1 MWVTGGVPVT
11 HLRKMML
18 EELQRLNY
26 AQNTTRSYIRTV
38 EEFARPLQLPT
49 GSPGPAAYSR
59 IPSDAVSQTEVVTG
73 KRRCPSGC
81 LEVLLLQDTQAGLE
95 HHRHS
100 LSEKGPSPATDPQQ
114 ARSRALDQCGQH
126 DLPSHS
132 ADDPLRYRRQER
144 RSDALKVPRL
154 RQAADGRS
162 HPRRQGTQRPRRH
175 AQLQTARRTS

>member
-1 MWVTGGVPVT
+1 
-11 HLRKMML
+11 MML

-100 LSEKGPSPATDPQQ
+100 YPKKDHRLPQILSKQEVERLINAASTTFHRTLLMTLYATAP
-114 ARSRALDQCGQH
+114 GT
-126 DLPSHS
+126 
-132 ADDPLRYRRQER
+132 
-144 RSDALKVPRL
+144 PR
-154 RQAADGRS
+154 
-162 HPRRQGTQRPRRH
+162 
-175 AQLQTARRTS
+175 